1 MLNEHRHTAGLVA
14 GVLVLGFVGTVVT
27 VGLRGCEQMRE
38 ASVPF
43 TYAGPIGRVTPGRRV
58 DRRLELRR
66 CVEGWEHWS
75 GARSKL
81 FRSLASQGV
90 LDRREVVLLEH
101 GHSTWAMYGYALAI
115 DGVIQQ
121 GLDDNQPSGRPDLG
135 KVRTP
140 AAGNL
145 PDSIEDNVDDGGCWF
160 ATVWHDGKLTQAVM
174 YGGFKPSGPVAGLV
188 EQMGPTAHQPP
199 FD

>member
-1 MLNEHRHTAGLVA
+1 MLNEHRYTAGMIA
-14 GVLVLGFVGTVVT
+14 GVLVLGLVGTVVT
-27 VGLRGCEQMRE
+27 VGLRGCEQTRE

-43 TYAGPIGRVTPGRRV
+43 TYAEPIGRVAPGRWV
-58 DRRLELRR
+58 DRRLDLRR
-66 CVEGWEHWS
+66 CVAGWEHWS

-81 FRSLASQGV
+81 FAAMAKMGVQG
-90 LDRREVVLLEH
+90 RREVVLLEQ
-101 GHSTWAMYGYALAI
+101 GHSTWAMYGYALAV

-121 GLDDNQPSGRPDLG
+121 GLEGNQPLSRPDLG
-135 KVRTP
+135 NVRTP

-174 YGGFKPSGPVAGLV
+174 YGGFKPSGPVAELV
-188 EQMGPTAHQPP
+188 ERMGPSAHQPP
-199 FD
+199 SD